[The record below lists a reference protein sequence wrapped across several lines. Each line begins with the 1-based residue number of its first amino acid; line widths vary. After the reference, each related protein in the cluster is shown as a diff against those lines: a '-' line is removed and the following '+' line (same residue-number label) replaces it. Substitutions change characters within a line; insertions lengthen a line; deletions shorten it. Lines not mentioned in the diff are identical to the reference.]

1 MVCTQGVENPIII
14 HSDVGTLR
22 EVLRVPK
29 TTKIR
34 RIEANQRKKK
44 KIGKSLCYLKLDL

>member
-29 TTKIR
+29 TTKNR

-44 KIGKSLCYLKLDL
+44 NRKISLLFEA

>member
-22 EVLRVPK
+22 EVLRVPN
-29 TTKIR
+29 TAKIAESKQ
-34 RIEANQRKKK
+34 INEKKK
-44 KIGKSLCYLKLDL
+44 SENLFVI

>member
-22 EVLRVPK
+22 EVLRVPIK
-29 TTKIR
+29 TDHFKKNRKISEFLLAITK
-34 RIEANQRKKK
+34 
-44 KIGKSLCYLKLDL
+44 

>member
-22 EVLRVPK
+22 EVLRVPN
-29 TTKIR
+29 TAKIAESKQ
-34 RIEANQRKKK
+34 INEKK
-44 KIGKSLCYLKLDL
+44 KIGNFSLLFEA

>member
-22 EVLRVPK
+22 EVLRVPN
-29 TTKIR
+29 TAKIAESKQ
-34 RIEANQRKKK
+34 INKK
-44 KIGKSLCYLKLDL
+44 KIGNFSK

>member
-22 EVLRVPK
+22 EVLRVPN
-29 TTKIR
+29 TAKIAESKQ
-34 RIEANQRKKK
+34 INKK
-44 KIGKSLCYLKLDL
+44 KIGNFSNNLKEV